1 MLKGVSGTENAV
13 ESASQRTLPRM
24 RSMREAIAELHEADP
39 GCKFTLYALR
49 VAAKSGKV
57 SCVRCGRKILVNM
70 DALYTYLEG
79 EKAEPPDEGLRSA
92 FVRRAG
98 AR

>member
-1 MLKGVSGTENAV
+1 
-13 ESASQRTLPRM
+13 
-24 RSMREAIAELHEADP
+24 MREAIAELHEADP